1 MQNKKNILSQCLLFD
16 GLPEEQLEALA
27 AIVSQQKYRKGATIF
42 QEAEPCQGFYIAL
55 SGKVKIYKT
64 SMGGKEQILHIF
76 GRGEP
81 FGEVPVF
88 HGNPYP
94 ATAEALTDIEVYF
107 FPRRAFVGLLE
118 ANPSLALNMLA
129 ILASRLR
136 HFATQI
142 EHLSLK
148 EVPGR
153 LASYLIYL
161 MKEQKNSEE
170 VVLDIPKGQL
180 ASLLGTSP
188 ETLSRIFLK
197 MSEEG
202 LIQVSGRKIVLLN
215 QEGLQER

>member
-1 MQNKKNILSQCLLFD
+1 
-16 GLPEEQLEALA
+16 
-27 AIVSQQKYRKGATIF
+27 
-42 QEAEPCQGFYIAL
+42 
-55 SGKVKIYKT
+55 
-64 SMGGKEQILHIF
+64 MGGKEQILHIF

-107 FPRRAFVGLLE
+107 FPRRDFVGLLE